1 MAVYK
6 LRASSFLT
14 VCMAMMIYFAGRY
27 ITNKLQRKLHV
38 LIQTYYSSGKTV
50 FYLSTRMRVVKGFS

>member
-38 LIQTYYSSGKTV
+38 LKQTYYSSGKQ
-50 FYLSTRMRVVKGFS
+50 FSTYQQE